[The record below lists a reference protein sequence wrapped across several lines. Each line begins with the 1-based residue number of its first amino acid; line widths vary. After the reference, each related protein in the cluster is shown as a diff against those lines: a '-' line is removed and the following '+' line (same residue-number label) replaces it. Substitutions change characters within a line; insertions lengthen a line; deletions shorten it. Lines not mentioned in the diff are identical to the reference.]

1 MTAVISDRMEVFDR
15 GSFNLL
21 NKIIEED
28 SELTVV
34 PQMKKTEI
42 IEKRQS
48 IKRPNTGVPR
58 TTKEKEEDENK
69 ISFNNNGNMFKSKDG
84 DEDPFFSEH

>member
-28 SELTVV
+28 AELTVA
-34 PQMKKTEI
+34 Q
-42 IEKRQS
+42 
-48 IKRPNTGVPR
+48 
-58 TTKEKEEDENK
+58 
-69 ISFNNNGNMFKSKDG
+69 
-84 DEDPFFSEH
+84 